1 MKYLITESQ
10 IDKVIFKYLD
20 NQDFIHIKYG
30 VNDYLVNSEKDEYA
44 QIRYNRI
51 SDYCTIN
58 FDLVVEIVKFFS
70 LSPSDAISVIDRWVE
85 KTFNVSSVI
94 ADVQRDIIVYYF

>member
-1 MKYLITESQ
+1 MKYIVTQEQ

-51 SDYCTIN
+51 SDHCTIN
-58 FDLVVEIVKFFS
+58 FELVVEIVKFFS
-70 LSPSDAISVIDRWVE
+70 LSPRDAISVIDRWVE
-85 KTFNVSSVI
+85 KTFNVSSVVV
-94 ADVQRDIIVYYF
+94 DVQKDIIVYYF